1 MAEII
6 QKPHVLCLPYP
17 AQSHINTMM
26 LIAKLLHSRG
36 FHVTFVNTEFNHRR
50 LVKSG
55 AIDPTVQIDGF
66 LFETI
71 TDGLH
76 TPDMD
81 ATQSVPELSDS
92 LTRNCLAPLRQL
104 ISRHSEESV
113 GGRIF
118 TCLVRDVGMGF
129 AQEVADELGI
139 PDVSLCTTSACTWM
153 GNFHCDE
160 IIRRGYTPFKDA
172 SWFTN
177 GYLDT
182 PIDWI
187 PAMPDIRLKDLLT
200 FIRTTDP
207 NDIMLNYCIS
217 SVKRSLKSSAIIFHT
232 FDELEHDVID
242 AIKCMFT
249 RRPYTVGPLPMI
261 HQCLSESRLDSSE
274 SNLWKEE
281 KGCVEWLDSRD
292 PSSVIYVSFGSIT
305 VLTHEQLNEFAWG
318 LANSKH
324 PFLWVIRPDLVSGE
338 SAVLVPEFIGE
349 TKERGLLASWCPQKE
364 VLAHPSVGGF
374 LTHCGWN
381 STLESIYNGIPM
393 LCWPF
398 FADQQLNCRYIC
410 NVWGIGM
417 EIDNDITRVEVEGL
431 VRELMEGDKGKEM
444 RKKAIEWKESAR
456 KATEPG
462 GSSYT
467 DFDGLVN
474 DLLVMKRFGI
484 NKFPQRGKEGEEG

>member
-1 MAEII
+1 MAGIME
-6 QKPHVLCLPYP
+6 KPHALCLPYP
-17 AQSHINTMM
+17 AQGHINAMI
-26 LIAKLLHSRG
+26 LIAKLLYSRG

-66 LFETI
+66 RFETI

-81 ATQSVPELSDS
+81 ATQSIPELSDS
-92 LTRNCLAPLRQL
+92 LTRHCLVPLREL
-104 ISRHSEESV
+104 ISRLSEERV

-118 TCLVRDVGMGF
+118 TCLVRDGGMSF

-139 PDVSLCTTSACTWM
+139 PDVMLWTMSTCSWM
-153 GNFHCDE
+153 GFFQYDE
-160 IIRRGYTPFKDA
+160 LIRRGYTPFKDA

-187 PAMPDIRLKDLLT
+187 PGMQDIRLKDLPS

-207 NDIMLNYCIS
+207 NDIMLNFCKEE
-217 SVKRSLKSSAIIFHT
+217 VKRSLKSSAIIFHT
-232 FDELEHDVID
+232 FDELEHEVVD
-242 AIKCMFT
+242 AIKCVFT
-249 RRPYTVGPLPMI
+249 RNLYTIGPLP
-261 HQCLSESRLDSSE
+261 QLYNSKSESRMDSIQ

-281 KGCVEWLDSRD
+281 KGSVEWLDKRD
-292 PSSVIYVSFGSIT
+292 PNSVVYVNFGSIT
-305 VLTHEQLNEFAWG
+305 VLTPEQLNEFAWG

-338 SAVLVPEFIGE
+338 SAVLAPEFVEE
-349 TKERGLLASWCPQKE
+349 TKERGLLMGWCPQKE

-374 LTHCGWN
+374 LTHSGWN
-381 STLESIYNGIPM
+381 STLESIFNGIPM

-398 FADQQLNCRYIC
+398 FADQMTNCRYTC
-410 NVWGIGM
+410 DVWGIGM
-417 EIDNDITRVEVEGL
+417 EIDNGVTRVEVEGL
-431 VRELMEGDKGKEM
+431 VRELMEGEKGKEM

-456 KATEPG
+456 KSTEPG

-467 DFDGLVN
+467 DLDRLVN
-474 DLLVMKRFGI
+474 DLLIMKR
-484 NKFPQRGKEGEEG
+484 